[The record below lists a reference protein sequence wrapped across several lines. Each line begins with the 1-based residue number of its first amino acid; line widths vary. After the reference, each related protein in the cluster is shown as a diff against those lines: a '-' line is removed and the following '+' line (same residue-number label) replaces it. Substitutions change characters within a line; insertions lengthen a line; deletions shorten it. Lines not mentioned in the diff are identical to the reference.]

1 MGNRSRFI
9 TAGAALVG
17 GASVAAARRKRRRER
32 LGEAV
37 VGIADT
43 ILPSVAEDT
52 PRLEVLPGADV
63 AHAPGHTHLGPPAEA
78 REERVLKARRFGKR
92 DRGLPEHPG
101 G

>member
-1 MGNRSRFI
+1 MGNRSRFM
-9 TAGAALVG
+9 TAGAAIVG
-17 GASVAAARRKRRRER
+17 GAGLAAARRKRRRER

-43 ILPSVAEDT
+43 IMPSVAEDVH
-52 PRLEVLPGADV
+52 RVEELPVTDV
-63 AHAPGHTHLGPPAEA
+63 AHAPVHTHLAPPGEA

-92 DRGLPEHPG
+92 DRGLPEHRG